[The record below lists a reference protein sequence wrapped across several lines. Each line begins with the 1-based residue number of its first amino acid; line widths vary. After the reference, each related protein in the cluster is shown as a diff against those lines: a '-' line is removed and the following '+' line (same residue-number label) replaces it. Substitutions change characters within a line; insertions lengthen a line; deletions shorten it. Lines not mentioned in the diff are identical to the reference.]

1 MVSGQSIPLVGR
13 EADGMGDRRRF
24 AILRHDHPF
33 LHWDLLLEAGPVA
46 LTWRLL
52 RPPLQRELIAAESLP
67 DHRLLYLD
75 YEGPVSG
82 NRGCVRRVAGGQFRE
97 TPPSS
102 VADRDSF
109 RNAIGGECLEPDG
122 FIDVLLQLD
131 LQHDA
136 SWKRAWLLRSPAARL
151 FWWFD

>member
-1 MVSGQSIPLVGR
+1 M
-13 EADGMGDRRRF
+13 DDWRRF

-82 NRGCVRRVAGGQFRE
+82 DRGSVRRVAGGQFRE

-109 RNAIGGECLEPDG
+109 RNPIGVVGIETDIVLDL
-122 FIDVLLQLD
+122 LLQLD

>member
-1 MVSGQSIPLVGR
+1 
-13 EADGMGDRRRF
+13 MGDWRRF

-46 LTWRLL
+46 TTWRLL
-52 RPPLQRELIAAESLP
+52 RPPLDRELIAAELLP
-67 DHRLLYLD
+67 DHRLLYLE

-102 VADRDSF
+102 VADRASF
-109 RNAIGGECLEPDG
+109 RNPIGGEGLEPDG
-122 FIDVLLQLD
+122 SIDVLLQLD

-136 SWKRAWLLRSPAARL
+136 SWKRARLLKSKAARL